1 MGIDVMDYWSAR
13 AFGNTLHEP
22 NGSPSVDDESTQKG
36 ATMDPFVSALE
47 ELAEALL
54 AGEDPEEVL
63 PEIAE
68 EHGVPIQALR
78 NRALRAF
85 GPLETYKERQAELK
99 KEREQ
104 TARRRDPVFAGA
116 SFLAAVASLSPKLS
130 LEERRAE
137 IERLAAEYD
146 VDPSAHKDAIER
158 LRRR

>member
-1 MGIDVMDYWSAR
+1 
-13 AFGNTLHEP
+13 
-22 NGSPSVDDESTQKG
+22 
-36 ATMDPFVSALE
+36 MDPFVSALE

-54 AGEDPEEVL
+54 TGEDPEEIL
-63 PEIAE
+63 PEIAQ
-68 EHGVPIQALR
+68 EHGVPVQALR

-130 LEERRAE
+130 PDERRAE

>member
-1 MGIDVMDYWSAR
+1 
-13 AFGNTLHEP
+13 
-22 NGSPSVDDESTQKG
+22 
-36 ATMDPFVSALE
+36 MDPFVSALE

-54 AGEDPEEVL
+54 AGEDPESALQDIAQEHDL
-63 PEIAE
+63 P
-68 EHGVPIQALR
+68 PQALR

-85 GPLETYKERQAELK
+85 GPLETYRERQAELK

-116 SFLAAVASLSPKLS
+116 SFLAAIASLNPRLS
-130 LEERRAE
+130 AADRRAE

-146 VDPSAHKDAIER
+146 VDPAAHKDAIER